1 MTPIFSRTLKALS
14 ALLVAAVLTACG
26 SSSTVDPFKPTRVI
40 GLGDGFND
48 SARAIAPTVADQV
61 AANFGLGVS
70 SVVNSGSTTA
80 TIASLSAQI
89 DGVGGFTSGDLV
101 VISVGTIDI
110 QNTATPGNP
119 TAISQVPELVTQ
131 IQRLLAHN
139 VKHIL
144 VMPVLDVSRTPWG
157 IAGSFEQGSAAATN
171 TTGTFNG
178 EVLTQLSANFGG
190 RNPNPVIYANSGT
203 SPISSQFLS
212 MTAST
217 PVWVSPFNCFN
228 LDSGLCPNTATANTS
243 LFKSTNSPTYLTS
256 EGNKWIGNLLYNATA
271 QGWR

>member
-1 MTPIFSRTLKALS
+1 MNPIFSRTLKALS
-14 ALLVAAVLTACG
+14 TLLVAAVLSACG

-48 SARAIAPTVADQV
+48 SAQAIAPTVADQV
-61 AANFGLGVS
+61 ATNFGLS
-70 SVVNSGSTTA
+70 SASNRGSTTA

-89 DGVGGFTSGDLV
+89 DSVIGSGGFTSGDLV
-101 VISVGTIDI
+101 VISVGTIDV
-110 QNTATPGNP
+110 QTLASP
-119 TAISQVPELVTQ
+119 TANNEVPELVRQ
-131 IQRLLAHN
+131 VQRLLNYN
-139 VKHIL
+139 VKHVL

-157 IAGSFEQGSAAATN
+157 IAGSFEQGSAPATN
-171 TTGTFNG
+171 STGVFNG

-203 SPISSQFLS
+203 SPISSQFLG

-217 PVWVSPFNCFN
+217 PVWVSPFNCF
-228 LDSGLCPNTATANTS
+228 DCSGSTTS
-243 LFKSTNSPTYLTS
+243 LFDSSDDDTYLTS
-256 EGNKWIGNLLYNATA
+256 AGNKWIGNLLYNATA